1 MCRVFS
7 ICMCILLFCVTACSD
22 PQVRKMT
29 EVGYYLDTVITLT
42 AYTNDDRALQ
52 EALEECGRYERLLS
66 RTVEDS
72 DVWNINHSNGQPTA
86 VSDDTI
92 RILREAIRIGDLS
105 AGCFDVTIAPV
116 SSLWDFKSG
125 NGAIPAPE
133 MIAEAVRTVD
143 YRKIQIDGNLVTV
156 PDGMMIDL
164 GGIAKG
170 YIADRIRDYLAGRG
184 VQHAIL
190 SFGGNVI
197 AIGRKPDGTSWKVG
211 IQDIDDGPGVSMLT
225 TYNNGGSVVTSGIY
239 ERGFEKD
246 GIWYHHILS
255 TENGWPV
262 QNTLASVTVFSDS
275 SMTGDALA
283 TAVFALGAEK
293 GMELI
298 ESMESVEAIMIQ
310 RDRSVLISSGA
321 DDYLKEED

>member
-1 MCRVFS
+1 
-7 ICMCILLFCVTACSD
+7 
-22 PQVRKMT
+22 
-29 EVGYYLDTVITLT
+29 
-42 AYTNDDRALQ
+42 
-52 EALEECGRYERLLS
+52 
-66 RTVEDS
+66 
-72 DVWNINHSNGQPTA
+72 
-86 VSDDTI
+86 
-92 RILREAIRIGDLS
+92 
-105 AGCFDVTIAPV
+105 
-116 SSLWDFKSG
+116 
-125 NGAIPAPE
+125 
-133 MIAEAVRTVD
+133 
-143 YRKIQIDGNLVTV
+143 
-156 PDGMMIDL
+156 
-164 GGIAKG
+164 
-170 YIADRIRDYLAGRG
+170 
-184 VQHAIL
+184 
-190 SFGGNVI
+190 
-197 AIGRKPDGTSWKVG
+197 
-211 IQDIDDGPGVSMLT
+211 MLT